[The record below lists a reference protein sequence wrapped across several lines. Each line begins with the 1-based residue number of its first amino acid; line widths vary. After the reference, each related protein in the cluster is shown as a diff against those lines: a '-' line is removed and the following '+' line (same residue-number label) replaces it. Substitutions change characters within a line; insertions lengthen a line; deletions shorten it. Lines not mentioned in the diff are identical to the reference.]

1 MTELTEQ
8 TFDEFVLNSNKPV
21 LVDFFATWCGPCKR
35 LKPELEKFSE
45 SNQEVYVATVDVD
58 KFRDKLEKYNIM
70 SVPTLLLFNNGKE
83 TKRESG
89 FMSVDDLNKFVV
101 L

>member
-8 TFDEFVLNSNKPV
+8 TFDDYISNSDKPV

-35 LKPELEKFSE
+35 LKPELEKLSE
-45 SNQEVYVATVDVD
+45 SNQEVNIAIVDVD
-58 KFRDKLEKYNIM
+58 KFRDKLDKYNIM
-70 SVPTLLLFNNGKE
+70 SVPTLLLFSNGKE
-83 TKRESG
+83 AKRESG